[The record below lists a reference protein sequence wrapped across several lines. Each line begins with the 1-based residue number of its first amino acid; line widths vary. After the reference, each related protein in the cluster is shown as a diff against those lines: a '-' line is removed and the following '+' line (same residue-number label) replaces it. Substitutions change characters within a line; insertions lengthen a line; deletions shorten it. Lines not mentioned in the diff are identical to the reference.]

1 MRDDLC
7 GDWWEG
13 WPTAETTDEE
23 IAALAESP
31 QGNVVASHL
40 LSMLRD
46 HARVQRGAHR
56 AALGDELTRFEARLA
71 QLSQHLG
78 KQPIEVSV
86 HTSTMA
92 EISRA
97 IMRRASMHNPIAA
110 AADDAVINT
119 SIVMGTGQG
128 SMVTITADDRVPP
141 GEVREK
147 RAPFVLRLVE
157 PS

>member
-1 MRDDLC
+1 MRDLR

-23 IAALAESP
+23 IAVLAESP

-56 AALGDELTRFEARLA
+56 GDALTRFDAHLA

-97 IMRRASMHNPIAA
+97 VMRRASRHNPIAV

-128 SMVTITADDRVPP
+128 MVTITADDRVPP
-141 GEVREK
+141 GAVREK